1 MYKYLDAK
9 FKIETGYEWGKG
21 LDKKRTMAFYDEIA
35 LAFLHEGWTIQ
46 PAGWSSGVIYVI
58 KDKTRL
64 YVHPMEITGP
74 RREDII
80 KQVTDII
87 TGCTTCTL
95 TEVKT
100 FNELLDIEGDE
111 LEKAYDKMSKEAD
124 AAIIQ
129 SVIRRGGIPE
139 SQMNAELFRLSDR
152 FVIKTIKEPGGIR
165 SSGDSAHSFLKT
177 RLEELI
183 KNKTLDKN
191 SNGIINLRR

>member
-1 MYKYLDAK
+1 MYKYFDTK
-9 FKIETGYEWGKG
+9 FKIETGYKWGKG
-21 LDKKRTMAFYDEIA
+21 LDEKRTMAFYDEIA

-58 KDKTRL
+58 KNKTRL
-64 YVHPMEITGP
+64 YIHPMEITGP
-74 RREDII
+74 CREDVI

-100 FNELLDIEGDE
+100 FEELLDLEGDE
-111 LEKAYDKMSKEAD
+111 LEKAYDKMSKKAD
-124 AAIIQ
+124 AAIIE

-139 SQMNAELFRLSDR
+139 NQMNAELFRLSDR
-152 FVIKTIKEPGGIR
+152 FVIKTIKEPGGVR
-165 SSGDSAHSFLKT
+165 SSGDSAHSFMKK

-183 KNKTLDKN
+183 KNKTLDEN
-191 SNGIINLRR
+191 SNGIINLRQ